1 MGPASFYSAT
11 FSTRRSRSCAFATV
25 HNLHIQHV
33 RGFSLFRFDK
43 KKVADSVKI
52 GFQCYTPQVFDY
64 SLVFFSFLQG
74 TAISGLTSASLDLLL
89 LLLLLLFLILFSC
102 FAAAAG
108 VLWLWRCPAPVP
120 PSYRHH
126 HCRVVLLWPPYTS
139 WSFSQRLGGCEAPE
153 TRRGPG
159 GVACCIVGVGWGM
172 ILTCRERFRRASPPR

>member
-1 MGPASFYSAT
+1 MLVGFFGSDVRLEVVMGPASFYSAT

-126 HCRVVLLWPPYTS
+126 HFVSCCCG
-139 WSFSQRLGGCEAPE
+139 RLTPVGASASAW
-153 TRRGPG
+153 G
-159 GVACCIVGVGWGM
+159 GVKLRKRDAGLVAWRAVLWGWGGG
-172 ILTCRERFRRASPPR
+172 

>member
-74 TAISGLTSASLDLLL
+74 TTISGLTSASLDLLL

-126 HCRVVLLWPPYTS
+126 HFVSCCCG
-139 WSFSQRLGGCEAPE
+139 RLTPVGASASAW
-153 TRRGPG
+153 G
-159 GVACCIVGVGWGM
+159 GVKLRKRDAGLVAWRAVLWGWGGG
-172 ILTCRERFRRASPPR
+172 

>member
-1 MGPASFYSAT
+1 MLVGFFGSDVRLEVVTGPASFYSAT
-11 FSTRRSRSCAFATV
+11 FSTRRSRSCAFATI

-64 SLVFFSFLQG
+64 SLVFFSLLQG

-139 WSFSQRLGGCEAPE
+139 WSFSQRLGGVKLRKRDA
-153 TRRGPG
+153 GL
-159 GVACCIVGVGWGM
+159 VAWRAVLWGWGGG
-172 ILTCRERFRRASPPR
+172 

>member
-43 KKVADSVKI
+43 KMVADSVKI

-74 TAISGLTSASLDLLL
+74 TAISGLTSASLELLL

-126 HCRVVLLWPPYTS
+126 HFVSCCCG
-139 WSFSQRLGGCEAPE
+139 RLTPVGASASAWGGCEAPE

>member
-64 SLVFFSFLQG
+64 SLIFFFFSSRNRDFG
-74 TAISGLTSASLDLLL
+74 ID
-89 LLLLLLFLILFSC
+89 FCFS
-102 FAAAAG
+102 
-108 VLWLWRCPAPVP
+108 RPP
-120 PSYRHH
+120 PSSSTAAVSNFIFLFCCCCWCALAVALPSPRSSFLPPPPL
-126 HCRVVLLWPPYTS
+126 RVVLLWPPYTS

>member
-64 SLVFFSFLQG
+64 SLVFFFSSSRNRDFGTDFCFSRPPPSSSTAAVSNFIFLFCCCCWCALAVALPSPRSSFL
-74 TAISGLTSASLDLLL
+74 
-89 LLLLLLFLILFSC
+89 
-102 FAAAAG
+102 
-108 VLWLWRCPAPVP
+108 P
-120 PSYRHH
+120 PPPL
-126 HCRVVLLWPPYTS
+126 RVVLLWPPYTS
-139 WSFSQRLGGCEAPE
+139 WSFSQRLGGVKLRKRDA
-153 TRRGPG
+153 GL
-159 GVACCIVGVGWGM
+159 VAWRAVLWGWGGG
-172 ILTCRERFRRASPPR
+172 

>member
-1 MGPASFYSAT
+1 MGPASFDSAT

-64 SLVFFSFLQG
+64 SLVFFFFSSRNRDFGIDFCFSRPPPSSSTAAVSNFIFLFCCCCWCALAVALPSPRSSFL
-74 TAISGLTSASLDLLL
+74 
-89 LLLLLLFLILFSC
+89 
-102 FAAAAG
+102 
-108 VLWLWRCPAPVP
+108 P
-120 PSYRHH
+120 PPPLS
-126 HCRVVLLWPPYTS
+126 CRVVVAALHQLELQPA
-139 WSFSQRLGGCEAPE
+139 LGGCEAPE